1 MVMFLLW
8 LFSLQVVSGSFA
20 TPCTVACQALLV
32 CFITVH
38 ENGMLLIYLGCLLVS
53 FNNAL

>member
-1 MVMFLLW
+1 MVLLW
-8 LFSLQVVSGSFA
+8 LFSLQLVSESFA

-32 CFITVH
+32 YFITIH
-38 ENGMLLIYLGCLLVS
+38 ESGMPLIYLDCLLVS